1 MLMGRRREKVVVVKP
16 KVAAERSDEPGLP
29 GDCAE
34 RIRIRTLVSL
44 VQAGGSY
51 RDKALRRLRPSHKN
65 PYLRYVVAGF
75 PSEHSHRA
83 LDATSRKL
91 LLFLWEA
98 IPSPDIA
105 EHFILCIVVFVRI
118 CLVDNEPVA
127 RFLLALRGGKEFAT
141 AAREALDQLGVTRPK
156 AYFPWGRGVTK
167 EDYDANRRRTLSN
180 LVDLLALD
188 QHSKITYSPLFFQ
201 ELLLMKE
208 HEDESQFSVMQLA
221 MDLIASPCAAQR
233 RNVQK
238 FKALFY
244 MSGPGVYDEIKGSIS
259 KFRLCKKW
267 AAQLHRNSQWRATR
281 SECCVKVDYF
291 FFAEHGFCGDR
302 KFLNSR

>member
-1 MLMGRRREKVVVVKP
+1 
-16 KVAAERSDEPGLP
+16 
-29 GDCAE
+29 
-34 RIRIRTLVSL
+34 
-44 VQAGGSY
+44 
-51 RDKALRRLRPSHKN
+51 
-65 PYLRYVVAGF
+65 
-75 PSEHSHRA
+75 
-83 LDATSRKL
+83 
-91 LLFLWEA
+91 
-98 IPSPDIA
+98 
-105 EHFILCIVVFVRI
+105 
-118 CLVDNEPVA
+118 
-127 RFLLALRGGKEFAT
+127 
-141 AAREALDQLGVTRPK
+141 
-156 AYFPWGRGVTK
+156 
-167 EDYDANRRRTLSN
+167 
-180 LVDLLALD
+180 
-188 QHSKITYSPLFFQ
+188 
-201 ELLLMKE
+201 MKE

-302 KFLNSR
+302 KFLNSRFGDANDAGAEALVESKLQDELQARNVSSFGELLKVKYANVEKEAEYQKVLQILGEVL